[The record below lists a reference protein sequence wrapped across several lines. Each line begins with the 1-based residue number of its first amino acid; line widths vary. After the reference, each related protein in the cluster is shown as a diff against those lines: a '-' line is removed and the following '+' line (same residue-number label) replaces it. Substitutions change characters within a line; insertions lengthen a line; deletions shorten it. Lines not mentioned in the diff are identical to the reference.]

1 MSQHPDTTTDLV
13 AELLATAR
21 RAAAAGAAVLAAR
34 HGVHIDAD
42 TKSAAGDWVTDYDRR
57 AEQAVREVI
66 TAERP
71 RDAITGEEYGN
82 TTPADASP
90 YRWSIDPLDGTANFV
105 RGILYYATS
114 VAVAGPA
121 PEGTGE
127 QVWLAGVVQAPALG
141 STWWAARGAGAWL
154 GGTTTG
160 DDAGARRLT
169 GPVAGAAGA
178 LVSTGF
184 GYDAGRRDFQVQA
197 LAALMPG
204 FANVRRIGSAALD
217 LCMVADG
224 TLDAYAEYGTGEHDW
239 SAGALIAEEAGCPVL
254 RPDTDPG
261 WQAAGYVDFG
271 KLPAPPAG

>member
-1 MSQHPDTTTDLV
+1 MSQNATSTPDLT

-34 HGVHIDAD
+34 HGVHIQAD

-105 RGILYYATS
+105 RGIVYYATS

-141 STWWAARGAGAWL
+141 STWWASRGAGAWL

-160 DDAGARRLT
+160 DDAGARRLD
-169 GPVAGAAGA
+169 GPVAGAAGT
-178 LVSTGF
+178 LVATGF
-184 GYDAGRRDFQVQA
+184 GYDAERRDFQVAA
-197 LAALMPG
+197 LAGLMPG

-261 WQAAGYVDFG
+261 WQAAGYLDFG
-271 KLPAPPAG
+271 QLPAPPAG

>member
-1 MSQHPDTTTDLV
+1 MSQTPETTTDLA

-21 RAAAAGAAVLAAR
+21 RAAAAGAAVLAER
-34 HGVHIDAD
+34 RGVHVEAD

-82 TTPADASP
+82 TTPADASD

-121 PEGTGE
+121 PGGTGE

-141 STWWAARGAGAWL
+141 STWWASRGAGAWL
-154 GGTTTG
+154 GGTETG
-160 DDAGARRLT
+160 NDAGARRLR
-169 GPVAGAAGA
+169 GPVPGAAGT

-184 GYDAGRRDFQVQA
+184 GYDAERRDFQVQA

-204 FANVRRIGSAALD
+204 FANMRRIGSAALD

-261 WQAAGYVDFG
+261 WQAAGFVDFG
-271 KLPAPPAG
+271 QLPVPPAG

>member
-1 MSQHPDTTTDLV
+1 MSQASGTTPDLV
-13 AELLATAR
+13 ADLLATAR
-21 RAAAAGAAVLAAR
+21 RAAAAGAAVLAGR
-34 HGVHIDAD
+34 HGVHIEAD

-127 QVWLAGVVQAPALG
+127 QVWLAGVVQAPALA
-141 STWWAARGAGAWL
+141 STWWASRGAGAWL
-154 GGTTTG
+154 AGTGTG

-197 LAALMPG
+197 LASLLPG

-254 RPDTDPG
+254 RPATDPG
-261 WQAAGYVDFG
+261 WQAAGYVDFTR
-271 KLPAPPAG
+271 LPAPPAD